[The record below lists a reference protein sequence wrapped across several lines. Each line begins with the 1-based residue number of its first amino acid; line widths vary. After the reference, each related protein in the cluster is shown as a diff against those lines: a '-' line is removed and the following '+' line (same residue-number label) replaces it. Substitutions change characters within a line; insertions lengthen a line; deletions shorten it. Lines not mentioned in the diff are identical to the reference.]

1 MNFLELWTC
10 KSGNNNSNYCDP
22 TYDALVAK
30 ARRTQDNNAR
40 YAIYGQLE
48 DKLLGKDGAV
58 PFSPIYWY
66 TYVQLERPTI
76 KDSLNVN
83 LLNQTDYSKVVEVQP
98 RASRAG
104 GGGPPAPAPPRTLD
118 SRAMTRLIVRR
129 VLWTVPVIL
138 LVILMTFVLMRQIEG
153 NPFRQSERA
162 IPESIQRN
170 LEAKYGLDQPWYV
183 QYVRYV
189 RGVVTFDLGP
199 SLVLRN
205 QSVNDIVREHFPPSL
220 ELGAL
225 AMLFALVFGIPLGL
239 LAALRA
245 NKWPDYGAMV
255 VANVGFAI
263 PSFLVATLLIYWF
276 AVKLKI
282 GVPTSGWDS
291 WQSKVLP
298 SIALGLGPM
307 AYFAR
312 LTRGSVLETLQQDYI
327 RTARA
332 KGLRRRRVVVV
343 HTLRNSLI
351 PVVTAAGP
359 ILGFLITGSF
369 VIEQIFAIPGIG
381 RYYVTAVTAR
391 DYSVVMG
398 LTVLLAMIVI
408 VANMVVD
415 ILYGILDPRTR
426 EAR

>member
-1 MNFLELWTC
+1 
-10 KSGNNNSNYCDP
+10 
-22 TYDALVAK
+22 
-30 ARRTQDNNAR
+30 
-40 YAIYGQLE
+40 
-48 DKLLGKDGAV
+48 
-58 PFSPIYWY
+58 
-66 TYVQLERPTI
+66 
-76 KDSLNVN
+76 
-83 LLNQTDYSKVVEVQP
+83 
-98 RASRAG
+98 
-104 GGGPPAPAPPRTLD
+104 
-118 SRAMTRLIVRR
+118 MTRLVVRR
-129 VLWTVPVIL
+129 VLWTIPVIL
-138 LVILMTFVLMRQIEG
+138 LVILMTFLLMRQIEG
-153 NPFRQSERA
+153 NPFRTSERA
-162 IPESIQRN
+162 IPESIQAN
-170 LEAKYGLDQPWYV
+170 LEEKYGLDAPWWKQYLRYV
-183 QYVRYV
+183 Q
-189 RGVVTFDLGP
+189 GVATLDLGP

-205 QSVNDIVREHFPPSL
+205 RDVNDIVREHFPPSL

-225 AMLFALVFGIPLGL
+225 AMLFALVVGIPLGL

-245 NKWPDYGAMV
+245 NKWPDYTAMV
-255 VANVGFAI
+255 FANVGFAV
-263 PSFLVATLLIYWF
+263 PSFLVATLLIYFF
-276 AVKLKI
+276 AVRW
-282 GVPTSGWDS
+282 GDVFDVPTSGWDT

-298 SIALGLGPM
+298 TIALGLGPM

-332 KGLRRRRVVVV
+332 KGLRRRRIVVV

-381 RYYVTAVTAR
+381 RYYVTAVTGR

>member
-1 MNFLELWTC
+1 
-10 KSGNNNSNYCDP
+10 
-22 TYDALVAK
+22 
-30 ARRTQDNNAR
+30 
-40 YAIYGQLE
+40 
-48 DKLLGKDGAV
+48 
-58 PFSPIYWY
+58 
-66 TYVQLERPTI
+66 
-76 KDSLNVN
+76 
-83 LLNQTDYSKVVEVQP
+83 
-98 RASRAG
+98 
-104 GGGPPAPAPPRTLD
+104 
-118 SRAMTRLIVRR
+118 MTRLIIRR

-153 NPFRQSERA
+153 NPFRHSERA

-170 LEAKYGLDQPWYV
+170 LEAKYGLDQPWFV
-183 QYVRYV
+183 QYFRYV
-189 RGVVTFDLGP
+189 KGVVTFDLGP

-239 LAALRA
+239 FAALRA
-245 NKWPDYGAMV
+245 NKWPDYSAMV
-255 VANVGFAI
+255 VANVGFAV
-263 PSFLVATLLIYWF
+263 PSFLVATLLIYFF
-276 AVKLKI
+276 AVRWGDI
-282 GVPTSGWDS
+282 FDVPTSGWDT

-298 SIALGLGPM
+298 TIALGLGPM

>member
-1 MNFLELWTC
+1 
-10 KSGNNNSNYCDP
+10 
-22 TYDALVAK
+22 
-30 ARRTQDNNAR
+30 
-40 YAIYGQLE
+40 
-48 DKLLGKDGAV
+48 
-58 PFSPIYWY
+58 
-66 TYVQLERPTI
+66 
-76 KDSLNVN
+76 
-83 LLNQTDYSKVVEVQP
+83 
-98 RASRAG
+98 
-104 GGGPPAPAPPRTLD
+104 
-118 SRAMTRLIVRR
+118 
-129 VLWTVPVIL
+129 
-138 LVILMTFVLMRQIEG
+138 
-153 NPFRQSERA
+153 
-162 IPESIQRN
+162 
-170 LEAKYGLDQPWYV
+170 
-183 QYVRYV
+183 
-189 RGVVTFDLGP
+189 
-199 SLVLRN
+199 VLRN
-205 QSVNDIVREHFPPSL
+205 RDVNDIVREHFPPSL

-245 NKWPDYGAMV
+245 NKWPDYTAMV
-255 VANVGFAI
+255 VANVGFAV
-263 PSFLVATLLIYWF
+263 PSFLVATLLIYFF
-276 AVKLKI
+276 AVRW
-282 GVPTSGWDS
+282 GDVFDVPTSGWDT
-291 WQSKVLP
+291 WQSKILP
-298 SIALGLGPM
+298 TIALGLGPM

-332 KGLRRRRVVVV
+332 KGLRRRRIVVV

-398 LTVLLAMIVI
+398 LTVLLALIVI
-408 VANMVVD
+408 IANMVVD

>member
-1 MNFLELWTC
+1 
-10 KSGNNNSNYCDP
+10 
-22 TYDALVAK
+22 
-30 ARRTQDNNAR
+30 
-40 YAIYGQLE
+40 
-48 DKLLGKDGAV
+48 
-58 PFSPIYWY
+58 
-66 TYVQLERPTI
+66 
-76 KDSLNVN
+76 
-83 LLNQTDYSKVVEVQP
+83 
-98 RASRAG
+98 
-104 GGGPPAPAPPRTLD
+104 
-118 SRAMTRLIVRR
+118 MTRLIIRR

-138 LVILMTFVLMRQIEG
+138 LVILMTFLLMRQIEG
-153 NPFRQSERA
+153 NPFRHSERA
-162 IPESIQRN
+162 IPASIQRN
-170 LEAKYGLDQPWYV
+170 LEAKYGLDDPWYV

-189 RGVVTFDLGP
+189 RDVATFDLGP

-205 QSVNDIVREHFPPSL
+205 RDVNDIVREHFPPSL

-245 NKWPDYGAMV
+245 NKWPDYSAMV
-255 VANVGFAI
+255 VANVGFAV
-263 PSFLVATLLIYWF
+263 PSFLVATLLIYFF
-276 AVKLKI
+276 AVRWGDI
-282 GVPTSGWDS
+282 FDVPTSGWET
-291 WQSKVLP
+291 WQSKILP
-298 SIALGLGPM
+298 TIALGLGPM

>member
-1 MNFLELWTC
+1 
-10 KSGNNNSNYCDP
+10 
-22 TYDALVAK
+22 
-30 ARRTQDNNAR
+30 
-40 YAIYGQLE
+40 
-48 DKLLGKDGAV
+48 
-58 PFSPIYWY
+58 
-66 TYVQLERPTI
+66 
-76 KDSLNVN
+76 
-83 LLNQTDYSKVVEVQP
+83 
-98 RASRAG
+98 
-104 GGGPPAPAPPRTLD
+104 
-118 SRAMTRLIVRR
+118 
-129 VLWTVPVIL
+129 VIL
-138 LVILMTFVLMRQIEG
+138 LVILMTFLLMRQIEG
-153 NPFRQSERA
+153 NPFRTSERA
-162 IPESIQRN
+162 IPESIQAN
-170 LEAKYGLDQPWYV
+170 LEAKFGLDDPWWK

-189 RGVVTFDLGP
+189 KGVATFDLGP

-205 QSVNDIVREHFPPSL
+205 RSVNDIVREHFPPSL

-245 NKWPDYGAMV
+245 NRWPDYTAMV
-255 VANVGFAI
+255 VANVGFAV
-263 PSFLVATLLIYWF
+263 PSFLVATLLIYFF
-276 AVKLKI
+276 AVRWGDVFDL
-282 GVPTSGWDS
+282 PTSGWDT
-291 WQSKVLP
+291 WQSKILP
-298 SIALGLGPM
+298 TIALGLGPM

-332 KGLRRRRVVVV
+332 KGLRRRRIVVV

-398 LTVLLAMIVI
+398 LTVLLALIVI